1 MVQIQFKNYGLEG
14 QTIKVS
20 RKAGESD
27 AYPWGYAEQDMKV
40 EKETPYFLLCTVLKH
55 LNPHGFGPSKPYRTT
70 LHKHDIQAGN
80 FIINGG
86 SIK

>member
-1 MVQIQFKNYGLEG
+1 MGKTPFKHYGLEG
-14 QTIKVS
+14 QTISVK

-27 AYPWGYAEQDMKV
+27 AYPWGYAEQEMKV
-40 EKETPYFLLCTVLKH
+40 EKETPYFLSCTVLPH
-55 LNPHGFGPSKPYRTT
+55 RNPHKFKTSRPYRTT

-80 FIINGG
+80 IIINGG